1 MRRRP
6 LKKPMLNVVFARLS
20 DFTILWQQLRLPW
33 KQLKYPGPESWM
45 EVVLV
50 LAMTGVLGKASGF
63 GSRPLVGWGLV
74 VVEVGRGGG
83 ARGGIDAGSL
93 GRRLLH
99 DSWLWENWS
108 QGKVGGRWWS
118 GSWVICG
125 RFCDRVTSGH
135 DYRPLRRPGFVPGP
149 ILQAAQGI
157 QACKA
162 DRPNDDKLASGG
174 RSNCPIKGPRLARCF
189 GTAALH
195 TFRRPNP
202 PLVIKP

>member
-108 QGKVGGRWWS
+108 QGKVGRGGGGGQVAELFVAVSVTVWPVATTTAPWDGRVLCRGPS
-118 GSWVICG
+118 CRLPKAS
-125 RFCDRVTSGH
+125 
-135 DYRPLRRPGFVPGP
+135 RP
-149 ILQAAQGI
+149 A
-157 QACKA
+157 
-162 DRPNDDKLASGG
+162 
-174 RSNCPIKGPRLARCF
+174 RL
-189 GTAALH
+189 TDQ
-195 TFRRPNP
+195 TMTN
-202 PLVIKP
+202 